1 MKNTFVVLLD
11 HRILVPLLV
20 ILSLNSC
27 ISSSRLFV
35 EEDIIY
41 SSKRAELRYTVKDQN
56 LRSPLNYLRQSIVKN
71 ISANQES
78 SYTAYDILYMSSSS
92 FKLEDKVF
100 LIIDGEPFQMTLSSK
115 ELDTHRSISEDK
127 TSVLASDSTSISV
140 TTGYSEN
147 NSKIVRISY
156 NISGDIISK
165 IKSSNQIMLRYYS
178 GPSMITVRMG
188 YQTLKKLKHLIDL
201 T

>member
-1 MKNTFVVLLD
+1 
-11 HRILVPLLV
+11 
-20 ILSLNSC
+20 
-27 ISSSRLFV
+27 
-35 EEDIIY
+35 
-41 SSKRAELRYTVKDQN
+41 
-56 LRSPLNYLRQSIVKN
+56 
-71 ISANQES
+71 
-78 SYTAYDILYMSSSS
+78 MSSSS